1 MRRRFGAL
9 WRSRR
14 ARVKPLRG
22 SLVHSAATESC
33 DPIGRCL
40 IEPGV
45 LLGVG
50 SAAAWGTGDFAGG
63 LAARRA
69 GGMLVTGG
77 AQVVGFVLLLLAVAV
92 LRPPLPPIGTLVLGA
107 LGGIAGGLGLAA
119 LYRGLSM
126 GAMGLV
132 SAISGVGGVLIP
144 LAIGTLVLGA
154 VIQPLQLAGVGCA
167 VIAIGAASGATTRGV
182 SREALVLALVAAL
195 GFGLWFVFLDRASED
210 HQLWAL
216 VASRGAAALVVGGGA
231 LLRSDRSRLGGVA
244 PLVALAGLLDVAANG
259 MVVVAFMTI
268 PVGIAAALSGTY
280 PLATMLLARTI
291 LGEALPRL
299 GLLAVALAVV
309 GIVLISLGG

>member
-1 MRRRFGAL
+1 LAHFGCPAGGVSSNWGDGCYIPRRPKRD
-9 WRSRR
+9 RIR
-14 ARVKPLRG
+14 
-22 SLVHSAATESC
+22 
-33 DPIGRCL
+33 RCL

-77 AQVVGFVLLLLAVAV
+77 AQVIGFLLLLLAVAV
-92 LRPPLPPIGTLVLGA
+92 LRPAAPATTTLVLGA

-119 LYRGLSM
+119 LYRGLGM

-132 SAISGVGGVLIP
+132 SAVSGVGGVLIP
-144 LAIGTLVLGA
+144 LAVGTLVWGT

-167 VIAIGAASGATTRGV
+167 QLAIGAASGATPRGV
-182 SREALVLALVAAL
+182 SREALLLALTAAL
-195 GFGLWFVFLDRASED
+195 GFGLWFVFLDRAAEHD
-210 HQLWAL
+210 QLWAL
-216 VASRGAAALVVGGGA
+216 VASRGSASLVVGGSA
-231 LLRSDRSRLGGVA
+231 LLRADRSRLAGVA
-244 PLVALAGLLDVAANG
+244 PLVAVAGLLDVTANG
-259 MVVVAFMTI
+259 MVVLAFATV

-280 PLATMLLARTI
+280 PLATMLLARAV

-299 GLLAVALAVV
+299 GLVAVALAVT
-309 GIVLISLGG
+309 GIVFISLGG

>member
-1 MRRRFGAL
+1 VS
-9 WRSRR
+9 SRR
-14 ARVKPLRG
+14 WRL
-22 SLVHSAATESC
+22 LHSASSAAGGI
-33 DPIGRCL
+33 PIG
-40 IEPGV
+40 PGI

-77 AQVVGFVLLLLAVAV
+77 AQLVGFAVLLVAV
-92 LRPPLPPIGTLVLGA
+92 VILRPAAPPLSTLLLGA

-119 LYRGLSM
+119 LYRGLAM

-132 SAISGVGGVLIP
+132 SAVSGVGGVLLP
-144 LAIGTLVLGA
+144 FAVSALLWGTA
-154 VIQPLQLAGVGCA
+154 VQPIQLAGAGCA
-167 VIAIGAASGATTRGV
+167 LVAIALASGATTRGV
-182 SREALVLALVAAL
+182 SRDALLLGLVAAL
-195 GFGLWFVFLDRASED
+195 GFGLWFVFLDRAAE
-210 HQLWAL
+210 HGQLWAL
-216 VASRGAAALVVGGGA
+216 VASRGSASLVVGGGA
-231 LLRSDRSRLGGVA
+231 LLRSDRRPLRRVA
-244 PLVALAGLLDVAANG
+244 PLIALAGLLDVTANG

-280 PLATMLLARTI
+280 PLATMILARVA

-299 GLLAVALAVV
+299 GLAAVALAVM

>member
-1 MRRRFGAL
+1 MAVARGACQAISEMAGTL
-9 WRSRR
+9 R
-14 ARVKPLRG
+14 AAR
-22 SLVHSAATESC
+22 
-33 DPIGRCL
+33 IGRCL

-69 GGMLVTGG
+69 GGMLATGG
-77 AQVVGFVLLLLAVAV
+77 AQAVGFVLLLLAVVV
-92 LRPPLPPIGTLVLGA
+92 LRPAPPATATLVLGG

-119 LYRGLSM
+119 LYRGLGM

-132 SAISGVGGVLIP
+132 SAVSGVGGVLIP
-144 LAIGTLVLGA
+144 LAVGIVLWGT

-167 VIAIGAASGATTRGV
+167 LVAIAAASGATTRGV
-182 SREALVLALVAAL
+182 SREALLLGLTSAV
-195 GFGLWFVFLDRASED
+195 GFGLWFVFLARAAEHD
-210 HQLWAL
+210 QLWAL
-216 VASRGAAALVVGGGA
+216 VASRGSASLVVGGMA
-231 LLRSDRSRLGGVA
+231 LLRADRSRLAGVA

-259 MVVVAFMTI
+259 MVVLAFATI

-299 GLLAVALAVV
+299 GLVAVALAVV